1 MQTRPN
7 YDITPIQRRILWRI
21 REHPES
27 YLRRRSISELA
38 TWMYGYDAGIR
49 FSGADTEEH
58 NILPDGLNQYAI
70 EKILFKK
77 TSPMRWDM
85 ILLQKNEGNEEHA
98 LLDAWQLLDS
108 YLQYR
113 GFLPIN
119 RESCRTLMEQLLEK
133 KHHRDDEL
141 FLFLDREDHSPRDL
155 TARERNFLALLL
167 KRPGMY
173 TGTNKFID
181 FAAFER
187 GFRIAMLAAHHVN
200 DFCLMPPALH
210 QYICSTLRK
219 GMDGCDAIL
228 SHEKDEKKQWELF
241 RTLLDKYLAKHG
253 FAPLA
258 EYEPLDMEALAK
270 TVDTCHNIG
279 DAERR
284 ILGIMKK
291 YPAAYLG
298 TVSGNAFFHFCN
310 GYTFAKPDSP
320 ILPEGFAETAEKLY
334 EYSFTGETP
343 LPTVLDYLDV
353 YLRVHG
359 YDEIEASDP
368 PKSEVNT
375 YDGEICAA
383 PPALTQEQRTLLCRI
398 CNNPAAYFGKAD
410 KPLAALEVFANGWHT
425 ADPAHPLIPSG
436 MHAFTAKRLL
446 GHDRTVK
453 GWCLLLQEHE
463 DRTGMDAFR
472 TFFELFL
479 DEYLMKHDEK
489 PIAYKNI
496 AEFPLKFYDGRNMN
510 LNCVHDAMTESF
522 VRTFNAAPWHDHW
535 TEQTAS
541 KRLQDLK
548 NMPNF
553 EGMTAYAGDR
563 LCGAILG
570 RGEQYDDG
578 MYFQIIEFWTI
589 PTMQGSGLGSRLLAE
604 FMAHLKDKGYRKV
617 FLLTMKGERTEGF
630 YQKQGFS
637 TAEGMCLMESFI
649 D

>member
-7 YDITPIQRRILWRI
+7 YDITPIERRILWRI

-27 YLRRRSISELA
+27 HLRRRSIFELVS
-38 TWMYGYDAGIR
+38 WMWGYDTGIL
-49 FSGADTEEH
+49 FSGTDTEEH

-77 TSPMRWDM
+77 NSPMGWFT
-85 ILLQKNEGNEEHA
+85 ILLQENNKDEERA
-98 LLDAWQLLDS
+98 FLKAWQFLDS

-119 RESCRTLMEQLLEK
+119 RESCRTLIEQLREK
-133 KHHRDDEL
+133 KHHRDDDLILEP
-141 FLFLDREDHSPRDL
+141 EDHSPRDL
-155 TARERNFLALLL
+155 TARERNFLSLLL
-167 KRPGMY
+167 KRPGIY

-187 GFRIAMLAAHHVN
+187 GFRNAMLVVHHVN

-228 SHEKDEKKQWELF
+228 SHETDEKKQWELF
-241 RTLLDKYLAKHG
+241 HTLLGSYLEKHG
-253 FAPLA
+253 YPPLA
-258 EYEPLDMEALAK
+258 DYTPLDMEALAK
-270 TVDTCHNIG
+270 TVDTCHDIG
-279 DAERR
+279 DEERR

-291 YPAAYLG
+291 YPAACLG
-298 TVSGNAFFHFCN
+298 ESSGSAFFHFCK
-310 GYTFAKPDSP
+310 GYTLAKPDSP

-334 EYSFTGETP
+334 EYSILGKTP
-343 LPTVLDYLDV
+343 LYTVLEYLDV

-359 YDEIEASDP
+359 FAEIAVCDPTKSEAS
-368 PKSEVNT
+368 T
-375 YDGEICAA
+375 YDGETCTAS
-383 PPALTQEQRTLLCRI
+383 PALTQQQRTLLCRI
-398 CNNPAAYFGKAD
+398 LNHPEEYLGKAD
-410 KPLAALEVFANGWHT
+410 KSLAALEVFANGWYT
-425 ADPAHPLIPSG
+425 ADPVHPLIPSG
-436 MHAFTAKRLL
+436 MHAYTAEKLL
-446 GHDRTVK
+446 GDARTAK

-463 DRTGMDAFR
+463 ERTGMNAFQ
-472 TFFELFL
+472 TFFEFFL
-479 DEYLMKHDEK
+479 DEYLMAHGEK

-510 LNCVHDAMTESF
+510 LNCVHDAMTLSF
-522 VRTFNAAPWHDHW
+522 VRTFNSAPWHDHW

-553 EGMTAYAGDR
+553 EGMTAYAGER

-589 PTMQGSGLGSRLLAE
+589 PPMQGSGLGSRLLAE
-604 FMAHLKDKGYRKV
+604 FMAHLKEKSYRKV

-630 YQKQGFS
+630 YQKHGFS
-637 TAEGMCLMESFI
+637 TAEGMCLMECMI
-649 D
+649 E

>member
-7 YDITPIQRRILWRI
+7 YDITPIERRILWRI

-27 YLRRRSISELA
+27 YLRRRSISELVR
-38 TWMYGYDAGIR
+38 WMWGYDAGIR
-49 FSGADTEEH
+49 FSGADMEEH

-77 TSPMRWDM
+77 TSPMGWDT
-85 ILLQKNEGNEEHA
+85 ILLQENDGDEERA
-98 LLDAWQLLDS
+98 FLEAWQLLDS

-113 GFLPIN
+113 DFLPIN
-119 RESCRTLMEQLLEK
+119 RESCRTLIEQLQK
-133 KHHRDDEL
+133 KRSHRSFD
-141 FLFLDREDHSPRDL
+141 LDLDMEDHSPRDL
-155 TARERNFLALLL
+155 TARERNFLTLLL

-173 TGTNKFID
+173 TGTNKFIA

-187 GFRIAMLAAHHVN
+187 GFRIAMLAVRHVN
-200 DFCLMPPALH
+200 DFCLIPPALH

-228 SHEKDEKKQWELF
+228 SHETDEKKQWELF
-241 RTLLDKYLAKHG
+241 RTLLGKYLEKHG

-258 EYEPLDMEALAK
+258 EYTPLDMEALAK
-270 TVDTCHNIG
+270 TVDNCHDIG

-291 YPAAYLG
+291 YPAACLG
-298 TVSGNAFFHFCN
+298 KASGSAFFHFCK
-310 GYTFAKPDSP
+310 GYTLAKPDFP

-334 EYSFTGETP
+334 EYSFSSETP
-343 LPTVLDYLDV
+343 LSTVLDYLDV

-359 YDEIEASDP
+359 YDEIEICDP
-368 PKSEVNT
+368 PKSEAST
-375 YDGEICAA
+375 YDGETHTA
-383 PPALTQEQRTLLCRI
+383 PPALTQEQRTILCRI
-398 CNNPAAYFGKAD
+398 LNHPAEYFGRTD
-410 KPLAALEVFANGWHT
+410 KPLTALEVFANGWHT

-436 MHAFTAKRLL
+436 MHAFTAEKLL

-472 TFFELFL
+472 TFFEFL
-479 DEYLMKHDEK
+479 DEYLMEQGKK
-489 PIAYKNI
+489 PIACKNI

-510 LNCVHDAMTESF
+510 LNCVHDAMTWSF
-522 VRTFNAAPWHDHW
+522 VRTFNAAPWHDTW
-535 TEQTAS
+535 TEKTAS

-570 RGEQYDDG
+570 RGEQYYDG
-578 MYFQIIEFWTI
+578 MYFQILEFWTI
-589 PTMQGSGLGSRLLAE
+589 PAMQGSGLGSRLLAE
-604 FMAHLKDKGYRKV
+604 FMAHLKEKGYRKV

-630 YQKQGFS
+630 YRKQGFS
-637 TAEGMCLMESFI
+637 TAEGMCLMETFI

>member
-7 YDITPIQRRILWRI
+7 YDITPIERRILWRI
-21 REHPES
+21 RERPES
-27 YLRRRSISELA
+27 YLRRRSISELVN
-38 TWMYGYDAGIR
+38 WMYGFDAGIR
-49 FSGADTEEH
+49 FSGTDTEEH

-70 EKILFKK
+70 EQIFGKK
-77 TSPMRWDM
+77 ESAMGWFT
-85 ILLQKNEGNEEHA
+85 ILLQENDGDEERA
-98 LLDAWQLLDS
+98 FLEAWQFLDD
-108 YLQYR
+108 YLRYR

-119 RESCRTLMEQLLEK
+119 EKSCRTLIEQLMEK

-141 FLFLDREDHSPRDL
+141 FLFLNREDDSPRDL
-155 TARERNFLALLL
+155 TQRERNFLAHLL
-167 KRPGMY
+167 KRPGLY

-187 GFRIAMLAAHHVN
+187 GFRIAMLAVCHVN

-210 QYICSTLRK
+210 EYICSTLRR

-228 SHEKDEKKQWELF
+228 SHETDDAKQWELF
-241 RTLLDKYLAKHG
+241 RTLLGKYLEKHG
-253 FAPLA
+253 YAPLA
-258 EYEPLDMEALAK
+258 EYEPPDMEALAK
-270 TVDTCHNIG
+270 TVDTCHDIG
-279 DAERR
+279 DEERR

-291 YPAAYLG
+291 YPAACLG
-298 TVSGNAFFHFCN
+298 KASGSAFFHFCK
-310 GYTFAKPDSP
+310 GYTLAKPDSP

-334 EYSFTGETP
+334 EYSFLGETP
-343 LPTVLDYLDV
+343 LYTVLDYLDV

-359 YDEIEASDP
+359 YDEIEACDP
-368 PKSEVNT
+368 PKSKASA
-375 YDGEICAA
+375 YDGETHTA
-383 PPALTQEQRTLLCRI
+383 PPALTQEQRTILCRI
-398 CNNPAAYFGKAD
+398 LNHPEEYFGKTD
-410 KPLAALEVFANGWHT
+410 KPLAALEVFANGWYT
-425 ADPAHPLIPSG
+425 ADPAHPLVPPG
-436 MHAFTAKRLL
+436 MHAFTAEKLL
-446 GHDRTVK
+446 GDDRTAK
-453 GWCLLLQEHE
+453 GWCLLLQEHG

-472 TFFELFL
+472 TFFEFL
-479 DEYLMKHDEK
+479 DEYLMEHDEK

-496 AEFPLKFYDGRNMN
+496 AEFPLKFHDDRNMN
-510 LNCVHDAMTESF
+510 LNCVHDDLTESF
-522 VRTFNAAPWHDHW
+522 VRTFNAAPWYDHW

-541 KRLQDLK
+541 KRLQNLK
-548 NMPNF
+548 DTPNF
-553 EGMTAYAGDR
+553 EGMTAYAGEQ

-589 PTMQGSGLGSRLLAE
+589 PPMQGSGLGSRLLAE
-604 FMAHLKDKGYRKV
+604 FMAHLKEKGYRKV